1 MIELTP
7 LARPY
12 AKAAF
17 DAALDLNKLD
27 ETAKDL
33 FNISLA
39 AKEEHLAKVIE
50 DPTLSK
56 KDLENIFDKIFG
68 EDIKAIPQKLL
79 SVLIDNKRL
88 NLLVPIYSIYKE
100 LLEAHKKQKSINVA
114 VAQNPSDETKTLILQ
129 KLQSTYGSDANIT
142 FSNDPSI
149 VGGLFLKIGD
159 ETLDLSIKGKINK
172 LVNQLN
178 F

>member
-12 AKAAF
+12 AKAVF

-56 KDLENIFDKIFG
+56 KDLENINKKIIQQIKDAAKYALDSPFPTE
-68 EDIKAIPQKLL
+68 EDL
-79 SVLIDNKRL
+79 
-88 NLLVPIYSIYKE
+88 YT
-100 LLEAHKKQKSINVA
+100 NVY
-114 VAQNPSDETKTLILQ
+114 L
-129 KLQSTYGSDANIT
+129 
-142 FSNDPSI
+142 
-149 VGGLFLKIGD
+149 
-159 ETLDLSIKGKINK
+159 
-172 LVNQLN
+172 
-178 F
+178 